1 MTYFVELDLP
11 NQPLVENF
19 ERPTNIAVSKGSPTY
34 ISISLDFIKIEII
47 DIFKEINLEVLGV
60 ILFRKHPSSTG
71 PVHRDLIFENNK
83 WKSCNYGVNWNLD
96 DTHSIMEWYSTD
108 EKEIWPFTPWNKK
121 DFILSGINYGYM
133 GNTDIPFEKFKLL
146 SSLNL
151 TSPTLV
157 RTDIPHRVK
166 NLDVKDRWCISL
178 RFKQDL
184 SWPEAEQI
192 FSKFYSKK

>member
-34 ISISLDFIKIEII
+34 ISISLDFIKTEII
-47 DIFKEINLEVLGV
+47 DIFKEINLEVLGA
-60 ILFRKHPSSTG
+60 ILFKKRRETTG
-71 PVHRDLIFENNK
+71 LIHRDLVLEDNK
-83 WKSCNYGVNWNLD
+83 WKTCSYGVNWNLD
-96 DTHSIMEWYSTD
+96 NTHSIMEWYDTD
-108 EKEIWPFTPWNKK
+108 EKEVWPAIPFYKK
-121 DFILSGINYGYM
+121 DFVLSGINYGHM
-133 GNTDIPFEKFKLL
+133 GSNPNKFKLL

-151 TSPTLV
+151 TTPTLV

-166 NLDVKDRWCISL
+166 NLDVIDRWCISL

-184 SWPEAEQI
+184 SWSEAEQM
-192 FSKFYSKK
+192 FSKLYNTK